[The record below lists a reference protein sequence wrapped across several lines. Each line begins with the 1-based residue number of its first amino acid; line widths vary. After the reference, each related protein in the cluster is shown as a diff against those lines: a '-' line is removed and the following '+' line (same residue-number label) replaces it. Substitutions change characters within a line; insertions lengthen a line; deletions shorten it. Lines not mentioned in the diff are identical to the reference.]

1 MITATFKQEEADFL
15 LKEFGIKVDSSLQY
29 TFTEEKA
36 AEIEDMC
43 EDIEV
48 EEYAGQDGSRRMV
61 RGDLA
66 CRVHDAII
74 DAKRALKHNAD
85 ISF

>member
-1 MITATFKQEEADFL
+1 MITATFKQDEADFL
-15 LKEFGIKVDSSLQY
+15 LKEFGIKVDSNLQY
-29 TFTEEKA
+29 TFTEERA
-36 AEIEDMC
+36 AEIKDMC

-48 EEYAGQDGSRRMV
+48 EEYAGHDGKSRLL

-74 DAKRALKHNAD
+74 DAKRAKKD
-85 ISF
+85 IV